1 MSGPGFDGVI
11 GRTVGESEP
20 AWEPVRRP
28 ADGSPNVLVIVL
40 DDVGFGQLGCY
51 GGSIRTP
58 VMDSLA
64 AGGVRFTNFHVT
76 PLCSPTRASLLT
88 GRNHHSVGMGFLAGA
103 DTGYPAYRGQIT
115 PRAAT
120 LARMLGDEGYA
131 TYAVGKWHLTPAKHL
146 GAAGPFEDWPLGQGF
161 DRYYGFMW
169 GEDDQWT
176 PQIWEDNHHVET
188 QPGPDYHFTDDI
200 VDRAQRYLRDHLSAT
215 QDRPFLLY
223 LAFGAGHAP
232 HQAPAEYL
240 DRVRGRFDHGWDVER
255 QRTYER
261 QIALG
266 VIPPTT
272 ELAPGDPDVPAWDS
286 LSESER
292 ALFARMQE
300 AFAAM
305 MEQTDD
311 AIGRL
316 LAFLEQNGV
325 ADDTLVLLMADNG
338 ASGEGGR
345 NGFVNEYRYFMNV
358 EEPLQDAL
366 DAIDAIGGRDAHNI
380 YPAGWAQAGNAPL
393 RFYKKHTYGGG
404 VRAPLIA
411 NWPKGGWDGGGFV
424 RSFQHVID
432 LVPTVLDLTGVEFRA
447 SYSGIEQMPL
457 HGRSMVDAL
466 RGGGA
471 EDGSRTQYFEMVG
484 ARGIWSDGWKAVTNH
499 SEGDDYESEHW
510 ALFHLDEDFSE
521 SRDLAASEPELLERM
536 KRLWWSEAERFGVL
550 PLDDRWSSRYVK
562 RGAQAGRTHFRLLP
576 GARLFGSTAP
586 NWYGRPFRISAEM
599 TRSPGDEGV
608 VLAFG
613 RRPAGFALFVQGDR
627 LVFDY
632 NRVGHHQIVESPSG
646 SIPVGRCHVEVLV
659 EQGPDT
665 TSTPVTLRIDGVTVA
680 SGVVEVVAGG
690 LGNMSTQVGHSA
702 PSPASRRF
710 TAPFPFTGELG
721 PVEVSF
727 SAVPTLRSASE
738 LGGPE

>member
-1 MSGPGFDGVI
+1 MSDATFEGVI
-11 GRTVGESEP
+11 GWTVHESEP
-20 AWEPVRRP
+20 AWDPVRRP
-28 ADGSPNVLVIVL
+28 TDGSPNVLVIVL

-58 VMDSLA
+58 AMDSLA
-64 AGGVRFTNFHVT
+64 AGGTRFSNFHVT

-103 DTGYPAYRGQIT
+103 DTGFPAYRGQVT
-115 PRAAT
+115 SRAAT
-120 LARMLGDEGYA
+120 LARMLGHEGYA

-146 GAAGPFEDWPLGQGF
+146 GAAGPFDDWPLGQGF

-176 PQIWEDNHHVET
+176 PQIWEDNHFVDV

-200 VDRAQRYLRDHLSAT
+200 VERAQAYLRDHLSAA
-215 QDRPFLLY
+215 QDRPFFLY

-232 HQAPAEYL
+232 HQAPADYL
-240 DRVRGRFDHGWDVER
+240 SRVRGRFDHGWDVER

-261 QIALG
+261 QIELG
-266 VIPPTT
+266 VIPRTT
-272 ELAPGDPDVPAWDS
+272 ELAPPDPDVPAWES
-286 LSESER
+286 LTEPER
-292 ALFARMQE
+292 SLFARMQE

-305 MEQTDD
+305 MEHTDD
-311 AIGRL
+311 AVGRL
-316 LAFLEQNGV
+316 LAFLERSGV
-325 ADDTLVLLMADNG
+325 ADNTLILLMADNG

-358 EEPLQDAL
+358 EELLQEAL
-366 DAIDAIGGRDAHNI
+366 EAIDDIGGRETHNI

-393 RFYKKHTYGGG
+393 RYYKKHTYGGG
-404 VRAPLIA
+404 VRAPLIV
-411 NWPKGGWDGGGFV
+411 NWPASDWETGGFV
-424 RSFQHVID
+424 RRFHHVVD
-432 LVPTVLDLTGVEFRA
+432 VVPTILDATGVRPQPT
-447 SYSGIEQMPL
+447 YRGVEQMPI
-457 HGRSMVDAL
+457 HGHSMADVL
-466 RGGGA
+466 RDRAA
-471 EDGSRTQYFEMVG
+471 EAESRTQYFEMVG

-499 SEGDDYESEHW
+499 SEGDDYDDEHW
-510 ALFHLDEDFSE
+510 ALYHLDDDFSE
-521 SRDLAASEPELLERM
+521 SRDLSASQPARLADL

-562 RGAQAGRTHFRLLP
+562 KGSQAGRTHFSLLS
-576 GARLFGSTAP
+576 GSRLFGSTAP
-586 NWYGRPFRISAEM
+586 NWYGRPFGITAEI

-613 RRPAGFALFVQGDR
+613 RRPAGFAFFVQGDR

-632 NRVGHHQIVESPSG
+632 NRVGHHHIIESPPG
-646 SIPVGRCHVEVLV
+646 SLPIGRSTVGVIVG
-659 EQGPDT
+659 QGGDT
-665 TSTPVTLRIDGVTVA
+665 TIAPVTLFIDGVMVA
-680 SGVVEVVAGG
+680 EGQVEVVAGG

-710 TAPFPFTGELG
+710 SAPFAFTGDL
-721 PVEVSF
+721 
-727 SAVPTLRSASE
+727 SAVLVDFAAVPILRSAIERRS
-738 LGGPE
+738 PA